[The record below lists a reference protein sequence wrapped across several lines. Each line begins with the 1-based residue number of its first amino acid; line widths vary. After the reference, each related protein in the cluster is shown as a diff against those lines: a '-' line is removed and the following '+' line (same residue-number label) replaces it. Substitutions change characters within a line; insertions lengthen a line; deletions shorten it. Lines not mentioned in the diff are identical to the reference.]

1 MSNSS
6 KGLLA
11 GLLAFIGNLFFLW
24 VVFYVLYKLFTSS
37 SPGVRLLMWILMF
50 FFVVNMYLKYCK

>member
-37 SPGVRLLMWILMF
+37 SPGIRMLMCILMF
-50 FFVVNMYLKYCK
+50 LFVVNMYLKYG

>member
-50 FFVVNMYLKYCK
+50 FFVDNMYLKYCK

>member
-6 KGLLA
+6 KGFLT
-11 GLLAFIGNLFFLW
+11 GLLAFIGNLFFVW
-24 VVFYVLYKLFTSS
+24 VIFFVLYKLFTSS
-37 SPGVRLLMWILMF
+37 NPGVRLLMWILMF